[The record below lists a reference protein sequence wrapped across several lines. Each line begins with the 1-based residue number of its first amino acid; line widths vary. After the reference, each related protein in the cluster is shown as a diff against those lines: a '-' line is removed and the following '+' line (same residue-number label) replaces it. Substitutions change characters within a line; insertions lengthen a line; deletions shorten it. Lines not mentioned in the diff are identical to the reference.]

1 MLEQMVASHNFLVQV
16 FVVFLIGGL
25 LIPMMTAKK
34 PLIFRK
40 ASFIYTMIFQAIATM
55 IAFSGL
61 VAMITGELGLT
72 LSTIIMIIIW
82 AALMYIEI
90 KKYRLI
96 KMARIENPETH
107 KLLKGAFMK
116 ISAVQIFLVIVMVV
130 LKVMEVKGAISIS

>member
-1 MLEQMVASHNFLVQV
+1 MLEQMISSHNILVQI
-16 FVVFLIGGL
+16 FLAFLLGGL

-34 PLIFRK
+34 PLGFRK

-61 VAMITGELGLT
+61 IAMITGELGLT
-72 LSTIIMIIIW
+72 LSTILMIVIW

-96 KMARIENPETH
+96 KVARIENPETH
-107 KLLKGAFMK
+107 KLLKGAFIK
-116 ISAVQIFLVIVMVV
+116 ISAVQILLVIVMVI
-130 LKVMEVKGAISIS
+130 LKVMEVKGAISLS